1 MKTFLKSYLYK
12 RYIVTRINDSLSSKD
27 CIEYGVPQGSVL
39 GPLFLILF
47 INDMPTILKDAVNI
61 NLNLYADDTSLTIY
75 ADNNELLTKYLQ
87 LYIDKL
93 VYWFNINKLKL
104 NIEKTKMLPFMNAR
118 ILKDIYIGNSKIE
131 IVGSYKFLGL
141 ILDQHL
147 TFKKHIEYLANKLSS
162 IIYFMKKVS
171 FLSTENMILLYNF
184 FFLSN
189 ISYGIEIWGNTYK
202 SNINIIMLL
211 QKKIIRIINKKIL
224 NLNLLPLIRLSNTS
238 ELFISNNILKLNDLV
253 MFRNIILIY
262 KLLNKNYKIDF
273 NEYFTLNKRK
283 DRFILPLMKTT
294 KYQNTIFFKGIKYYN
309 DIIFGNILKK
319 NKITNIN
326 KL

>member
-1 MKTFLKSYLYK
+1 
-12 RYIVTRINDSLSSKD
+12 
-27 CIEYGVPQGSVL
+27 
-39 GPLFLILF
+39 
-47 INDMPTILKDAVNI
+47 
-61 NLNLYADDTSLTIY
+61 
-75 ADNNELLTKYLQ
+75 
-87 LYIDKL
+87 
-93 VYWFNINKLKL
+93 
-104 NIEKTKMLPFMNAR
+104 
-118 ILKDIYIGNSKIE
+118 
-131 IVGSYKFLGL
+131 
-141 ILDQHL
+141 
-147 TFKKHIEYLANKLSS
+147 
-162 IIYFMKKVS
+162 
-171 FLSTENMILLYNF
+171 MILLYNS

-189 ISYGIEIWGNTYK
+189 ISYGIEIWGNTYQ

-224 NLNLLPLIRLSNTS
+224 NLNLLPNTS

-253 MFRNIILIY
+253 MFRNIILFY

-273 NEYFTLNKRK
+273 NEYFTLNKRN

-326 KL
+326 KLKKVMKLFFVNQYNTYV